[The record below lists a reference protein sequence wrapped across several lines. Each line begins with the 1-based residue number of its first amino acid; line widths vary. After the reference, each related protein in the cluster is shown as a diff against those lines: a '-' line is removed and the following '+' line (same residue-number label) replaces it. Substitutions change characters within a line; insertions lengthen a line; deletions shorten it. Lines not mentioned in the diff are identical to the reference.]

1 MTTATTLGTGVRL
14 LGGVALLLSNAFFV
28 MTEFAMTRVPQFE
41 ESEFEGS
48 RGLERAWEMQERL
61 ELYLSGCQI
70 GITISSVGLGIV
82 AEPAV
87 VAVLEATLPTAVVG
101 LVGGGS
107 HLVAVVLALV
117 VINLL
122 HVVVGEQTPTYL
134 GVERTK
140 LVATY
145 GAPVLYAWSTLMMP
159 AIWFADWAAKA
170 ILGLFGVSISRS
182 WTEAEAEG
190 EGEGAE
196 GEEAARGGRSE
207 VRRRMGRLLSDGHFT
222 RERREEVLNAME
234 IGERSVSEILV
245 PRDEM
250 TVVSTEDDVGDAL
263 ATLRGSHYVRV
274 PLVGESLDEFEGILY
289 LPKVFERLDDLR
301 AGEASL
307 AEVAAPP
314 MTVSADTA
322 ISDLIDRFQA
332 ENQEL
337 ALVLDGGEVVGLVT
351 AVDAF
356 EAITGD
362 LEDPLDQ
369 GV

>member
-1 MTTATTLGTGVRL
+1 MATSTTLGLEIGLRL
-14 LGGVALLLSNAFFV
+14 LGGVVLLLSNAFFV
-28 MTEFAMTRVPQFE
+28 VTEFAMTRVPQFD
-41 ESEFEGS
+41 ESEFRGS
-48 RGLERAWEMQERL
+48 RGLERAWKMQEQL

-87 VAVLEATLPTAVVG
+87 VALLRTTLPASVAG

-107 HLVAVVLALV
+107 HLVAVILALV
-117 VINLL
+117 IINLL
-122 HVVVGEQTPTYL
+122 HVIVGEQTPTYL
-134 GVERTK
+134 GVERTRT
-140 LVATY
+140 VAKY
-145 GAPVLYAWSTLMMP
+145 GAPVLHAWSTLMKP
-159 AIWFADWAAKA
+159 AILFADWASKA
-170 ILGLFGVSISRS
+170 ILGVFGVSISRS
-182 WTEAEAEG
+182 WTETETEDEREDAEA
-190 EGEGAE
+190 
-196 GEEAARGGRSE
+196 RGRSG
-207 VRRRMGRLLSDGHFT
+207 VRRRMGRLLSEGHFT
-222 RERREEVLNAME
+222 RERREEVLNAVE
-234 IGERSVSEILV
+234 IGDRSVSEILV

-250 TVVSTEDDVGDAL
+250 TVVSTEDDVEDAL
-263 ATLRGSHYVRV
+263 DTLREGHYVRV
-274 PLVGESLDEFEGILY
+274 PLVGDSLDEFEGILY

-301 AGEASL
+301 AGEASF

-314 MTVSADTA
+314 MTVSAGTS

-337 ALVLDGGEVVGLVT
+337 ALVLEGGEVVGLVT

-369 GV
+369 EV

>member
-1 MTTATTLGTGVRL
+1 MATATTLGLGLRL

-28 MTEFAMTRVPQFE
+28 VTEFAMTRVPQFD
-41 ESEFEGS
+41 ESEFRGS
-48 RGLERAWEMQERL
+48 RGLERAWEMQEKL

-82 AEPAV
+82 AEPAA
-87 VAVLEATLPTAVVG
+87 VAVLEATLPAAVVG

-107 HLVAVVLALV
+107 HLVAVILALV

-122 HVVVGEQTPTYL
+122 HVIVGEQTPTYL
-134 GVERTK
+134 GVERTRT
-140 LVATY
+140 VARY
-145 GAPVLYAWSTLMMP
+145 GAPVLHAWSTLMKP
-159 AIWFADWAAKA
+159 AILFADWAAKA
-170 ILGLFGVSISRS
+170 ILGVFGVSISRS
-182 WTEAEAEG
+182 WTEAETD
-190 EGEGAE
+190 
-196 GEEAARGGRSE
+196 EEAEDAETRGG
-207 VRRRMGRLLSDGHFT
+207 VRRRMGSLLSEGHFT
-222 RERREEVLNAME
+222 RERREEVLNAVE
-234 IGERSVSEILV
+234 IGDRPVSEILV

-250 TVVSTEDDVGDAL
+250 TVVSTEDEVEAAL
-263 ATLRGSHYVRV
+263 DTLRESHYVRV
-274 PLVGESLDEFEGILY
+274 PLVGDSLDEFEGILY
-289 LPKVFERLDDLR
+289 LPKVFERFDDLR

-307 AEVAAPP
+307 AAVAAPP
-314 MTVSADTA
+314 MTVSAGTA

-356 EAITGD
+356 EAITGE

-369 GV
+369 EV

>member
-1 MTTATTLGTGVRL
+1 MATTLGLEVGLRL
-14 LGGVALLLSNAFFV
+14 LGGVVLLFSNAFFV

-41 ESEFEGS
+41 EAAFQGS
-48 RGLERAWEMQERL
+48 RGLERAWKMQEKL

-87 VAVLEATLPTAVVG
+87 AAVLRATLPTEVAN
-101 LVGGGS
+101 LFGGGT
-107 HLVAVVLALV
+107 HLAAVILALV

-122 HVVVGEQTPTYL
+122 HVIVGEQTPTYL
-134 GVERTK
+134 GVERTRT
-140 LVATY
+140 VAKY
-145 GAPVLYAWSTLMMP
+145 GAPVLHAWATITKP
-159 AIWFADWAAKA
+159 AILFADWAAKA

-182 WTEAEAEG
+182 WTEAETD
-190 EGEGAE
+190 
-196 GEEAARGGRSE
+196 EEEEKDEVRGRGG
-207 VRRRMGRLLSDGHFT
+207 VRRRMGSLLSEGNFT
-222 RERREEVLNAME
+222 RERREEVLNAVE
-234 IGERSVSEILV
+234 IGDRSVSEILV

-250 TVVSTEDDVGDAL
+250 TVVSTEDEVEAAL
-263 ATLRGSHYVRV
+263 DTLRTSHYVRV
-274 PLVGESLDEFEGILY
+274 PLVGDSLDEFEGILY

-301 AGEASL
+301 AGEVSL
-307 AEVAAPP
+307 AAVAAPP
-314 MTVSADTA
+314 MTVSAGTS

-362 LEDPLDQ
+362 LEDPLEQ
-369 GV
+369 GG